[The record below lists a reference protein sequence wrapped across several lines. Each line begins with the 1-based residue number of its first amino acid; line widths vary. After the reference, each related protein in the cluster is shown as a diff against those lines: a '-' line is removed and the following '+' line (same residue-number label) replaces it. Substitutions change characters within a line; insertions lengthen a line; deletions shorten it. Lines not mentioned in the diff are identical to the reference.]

1 MQKKT
6 GKMLAVSL
14 IFLTALSLTSTTSI
28 IAMAQAEQPTYSIGN
43 EWKYSIEFL
52 SGTDVVMEGETTR
65 KIIGEENVIV
75 DSVEYE
81 CFVMEITSSWQ
92 PIPPDTIAWTE
103 SGTVYIQKSD
113 LSMVRQD
120 MEIKQ
125 MSGEE
130 ITYQQISNATYDPPY
145 NQLDFPID
153 VAKIWWANTTR
164 TQTIEIPPFPPSTGT
179 TEISQNFTVVK
190 TEQVTV
196 PAGTFDTL
204 VIKYATL
211 DNINEEYYSSG
222 ANGVVK
228 ELVYDR
234 NMNLMKR
241 TELLESNRITPSGA
255 IDTWLLLAVGIVA
268 VVIVVVVIIFIR
280 RRPAGI
286 PKIKP
291 SMLAIETHTSRK
303 L

>member
-14 IFLTALSLTSTTSI
+14 IFLMALSFTSTTSI
-28 IAMAQAEQPTYSIGN
+28 IAMAQAEQPTYSVGN

-52 SGTDVVMEGETTR
+52 SGNEVVAEGTTTE
-65 KIIGEENVIV
+65 KIMGEENVIV

-103 SGTVYIQKSD
+103 SGTVYLQKSD
-113 LSMVRQD
+113 LSIVKQD

-145 NQLDFPID
+145 NQIDFPID
-153 VAKIWWANTTR
+153 VAKIWWANTTM
-164 TQTIEIPPFPPSTGT
+164 TQTVEVPPHPPGTGT
-179 TEISQNFTVVK
+179 TEIRQNFTVIK
-190 TEQVTV
+190 TEKVTV

-211 DNINEEYYSSG
+211 DNVYEEYYSSG
-222 ANGVVK
+222 ASGVVK

-234 NMNLMKR
+234 NMNLMTR
-241 TELLESNRITPSGA
+241 MELLESNRIAPSGA
-255 IDTWLLLAVGIVA
+255 IDMWLLLAVGIVA

-286 PKIKP
+286 PKAKP
-291 SMLAIETHTSRK
+291 PTLAIGIHTSRK